1 MRPSGPKDREQAFG
15 RCWDVGRIR
24 VWRYALDGEIRREVV
39 DVRREVHCFN
49 ASLSEQDF
57 ERVGGAS
64 GRAYG
69 LLLIELN
76 WYIIRYLLVI
86 ASYLHGLRLT
96 TPN

>member
-15 RCWDVGRIR
+15 LCSDAGKMS
-24 VWRYALDGEIRREVV
+24 VWIYALDGETRREVV
-39 DVRREVHCFN
+39 EERRDVHCFN

-69 LLLIELN
+69 LFVN
-76 WYIIRYLLVI
+76 
-86 ASYLHGLRLT
+86 
-96 TPN
+96 